1 MWRLGGAAAVIVW
14 LFYMSM
20 IYGSAAMA
28 LAGFALI
35 FFLIFSYVELF
46 WLWKNSRARLEV
58 PLAMASQNEKITIN
72 LSVETKGKLQ
82 PGKVRCLLEMRNTFS
97 GRKKKKWFGG
107 NAAYPYEL
115 KQAGRYEFELKKVRI
130 YDLMGFFYVVRKANQ
145 SVFVDVLPEI
155 CYVPVQLTDAV
166 RNFFG
171 DADRYDEFR
180 PGYDPSELFEVREFQ
195 RGDRVQNIHW
205 KLSAKADTW
214 MVKEHSMPKACA
226 ITLLADFAGGK
237 SGTDRDAYLQFMAGL
252 SFSLMDQKCAHYVA
266 WYSEEDAEIVRSR
279 VDDEESF
286 YLFLYRFLKVQ
297 AQKKVDVVQAYKEK
311 YRYENLVHLLVV
323 TMDLEIKCEGE
334 IIGKAE
340 KEKLSKSMAEMELV
354 L

>member
-46 WLWKNSRARLEV
+46 WLWKNSRVRLEV

-82 PGKVRCLLEMRNTFS
+82 PGKVRCLLEVRNTFS
-97 GRKKKKWFGG
+97 GKKKKKWFGG

-115 KQAGRYEFELKKVRI
+115 KLAGRYEFELKKVRI
-130 YDLMGFFYVVRKANQ
+130 YDLTGFFYVARRENKCV
-145 SVFVDVLPEI
+145 SVDVLPEI

-166 RNFFG
+166 HNFFG

-180 PGYDPSELFEVREFQ
+180 PGYDPSELFDVREFQ

-214 MVKEHSMPKACA
+214 MIKEHSMPKACA
-226 ITLLADFAGGK
+226 ITILTEFSGK
-237 SGTDRDAYLQFMAGL
+237 KSSTDRDAYLKLVAGL

-266 WYSEEDAEIVRSR
+266 WYSGEDAGILRSR

-286 YLFLYRFLKVQ
+286 YLFLYRFLSVQTQQKVG
-297 AQKKVDVVQAYKEK
+297 VVQAYKEK
-311 YRYENLVHLLVV
+311 YRYENLVYLLVV
-323 TMDLEIKCEGE
+323 TMDLEIKYEDE

-340 KEKLSKSMAEMELV
+340 KEKLSQSMGEMELV